1 MSTSTPSASSRGPLN
16 VASTTYVAPCRRWA
30 GPNAS
35 PRKLWAIIMWS
46 RTVTVNTSD
55 LPCRTVGID
64 DARIDDAPTERPRR
78 PFGELGNHVGQVLEP
93 RLPRQQRVE
102 GGVAQQVER
111 QGETLRV
118 RTPATPGR

>member
-16 VASTTYVAPCRRWA
+16 EASTTYVVPCRRWA

-55 LPCRTVGID
+55 LPCRAVGID
-64 DARIDDAPTERPRR
+64 DAPTKRPRR
-78 PFGELGNHVGQVLEP
+78 PRGQLGHHLGQVLEP
-93 RLPRQQRVE
+93 RLPRQQHVE
-102 GGVAQQVER
+102 GGVAQQAEG
-111 QGETLRV
+111 QDETLRV
-118 RTPATPGR
+118 R